1 MSFNF
6 LELDDLLKI
15 HDDQIKRYG
24 GSRSVRDLELLQS
37 AIAMP
42 QAGAGN
48 DYFHKNVFEMAAAYL
63 FHIVNNHPFVDGN
76 KRTGAVAAILFLK
89 LNGHTLK
96 APEKTYENLVMD
108 VAAGKTGKEKITE
121 FFRKHSE

>member
-1 MSFNF
+1 MSFDF
-6 LELDDLLKI
+6 LALDDLLKI

-24 GSRSVRDLELLQS
+24 GSKGIRDLELLQS

-48 DYFHKNVFEMAAAYL
+48 DYFHKDVFEMAAAYL

-76 KRTGAVAAILFLK
+76 KRTGAVAAILFLE
-89 LNGHTLK
+89 LNGHTLT
-96 APEKTYENLVMD
+96 ASEKGFENIVIG
-108 VAAGKTGKEKITE
+108 VAAGKIGKIKIAE
-121 FFRKHSE
+121 FFKKHTE